1 MGRDPRC
8 PKGLV
13 AILIAIPAAAERR
26 RAWGAFAGLDQ
37 GQESGRAGRDVGHRM
52 KRKQLPQNLLSEAW
66 TDLDSDELRLLLGE
80 RFGPGLGQYDG
91 DDGKVYLPLARAQ
104 SRIALTFDGNEI
116 VAVEPGEAFN
126 AAEWERVNQEI
137 ELGSHRDAQNR
148 TRLQFQFISC
158 AGIMARPSV
167 RGSDPPGARWRSTR
181 GGRR

>member
-13 AILIAIPAAAERR
+13 AILIAIPAAAARR

-104 SRIALTFDGNEI
+104 SRIA
-116 VAVEPGEAFN
+116 
-126 AAEWERVNQEI
+126 EWERVNQEI

-148 TRLQFQFISC
+148 TQRPV